1 VNQGTR
7 YEQALRDQERVERNK
22 LIESRKFLETPETPS
37 AFNILDAIKA
47 DPNVSPAL
55 RAVIR
60 PTTLAER
67 LAAKREEYDG
77 DASGAGRWAG
87 VE

>member
-1 VNQGTR
+1 MNKD
-7 YEQALRDQERVERNK
+7 YPASDEALKRTEELR
-22 LIESRKFLETPETPS
+22 FS
-37 AFNILDAIKA
+37 AAPFSILDAIKA